1 MPFSTMGS
9 QTSFNGGGW
18 IDLIKFIVGGLI
30 WRNMQN
36 EGTGIWKNL
45 NSETRPNFGLKKN
58 RCSYVIMSSWK
69 ILTPHLTIGEVSS
82 FSLY

>member
-36 EGTGIWKNL
+36 EGTGI
-45 NSETRPNFGLKKN
+45 
-58 RCSYVIMSSWK
+58 
-69 ILTPHLTIGEVSS
+69 
-82 FSLY
+82 